1 MFYEDIPYL
10 LYCQTNFNIFII
22 MNKKIKSLID
32 SNVFHSNKITFDINV
47 YNGDLIFD
55 VIVDHRK
62 LWKSSGYFDQKY
74 YDTIIDLDNGV
85 YEEELQEFLPLV
97 GYTFEE
103 FDIRYLS
110 NEDSIDNSLAY
121 SYLFSALEELGV
133 DYKWQFVTGS
143 PWLFLTFLN
152 SDQQQL
158 YDVGEILENE
168 YDIDTDDIVW
178 QYIR

>member
-1 MFYEDIPYL
+1 MD
-10 LYCQTNFNIFII
+10 
-22 MNKKIKSLID
+22 KKIKTLID

-47 YNGDLIFD
+47 YYDDLIFD

-74 YDTIIDLDNGV
+74 YDIIIGLDNGD

-121 SYLFSALEELGV
+121 SYLFSALKELGV

-143 PWLFLTFLN
+143 PWLYVTFLN
-152 SDQQQL
+152 SNQQQL
-158 YDVGEILENE
+158 YDVGAILENE

-178 QYIR
+178 QFIRR

>member
-1 MFYEDIPYL
+1 MD
-10 LYCQTNFNIFII
+10 
-22 MNKKIKSLID
+22 KKIKTLID

-47 YNGDLIFD
+47 YYDDLIFD

-74 YDTIIDLDNGV
+74 YDIIIGLDNGD
-85 YEEELQEFLPLV
+85 YEEELQEFLPLI
-97 GYTFEE
+97 GYTFKE

-121 SYLFSALEELGV
+121 SYLFSALKELGV
-133 DYKWQFVTGS
+133 DYKWQFVIGS

-158 YDVGEILENE
+158 YDVGAILENE

-178 QYIR
+178 QFIRR